1 MPDHAAG
8 FETLDAEVSVDRLPV
23 QGELPPWLRGSL
35 IRTGPARFEANGHSL
50 NHWFD
55 GQAMLHR
62 FTFGDGRVAYA
73 NRELET
79 RADAAVRDG
88 RIAFREFATD
98 PCRSIFRRMVTM
110 FSPSAT
116 DNANVNLTKVGER
129 FVAMTETPLPVEF
142 DPDTLRAMGVADS
155 ERSDGEIT
163 TAHPHHDPGRHE
175 LVNYAVKLG
184 PRSTYRV
191 SGRSLDGGG
200 RRTIARLATR
210 RPAYMHSFALTE
222 RFVVLAEFPFRVNPL
237 GLAFSNRPFIE
248 NYRWE
253 PEHGTR
259 IWVIDR
265 GDGEIQ
271 GPFETD
277 AVFAFHHVNAFER
290 DHEIVVDLCAYGD
303 PEIVRAFYLDRLRT
317 ANPDAPTP
325 WLERWRIDIATK
337 RVRRERLGDQAL
349 ELPRIDYGRR
359 NGRPYRFAYG
369 ASAIADSAFLDRLV
383 KIDVELGSAAVWRE
397 EGTYPGEPVFVAR
410 PNGAAEDDG
419 VALSVVLDPERGRS
433 FLLVLDAASFAE
445 LARAEVPHHIP
456 FGFHG
461 QYFGS
466 LN

>member
-1 MPDHAAG
+1 MTSHAAG
-8 FETLDAEVSVDRLPV
+8 FQTLAEEVKIDRLPS
-23 QGELPPWLRGSL
+23 QGDVPPWLAGSL
-35 IRTGPARFEANGHSL
+35 IRTGPARFEANGRSL

-62 FTFGDGRVAYA
+62 FSFADGGVGYA

-88 RIAFREFATD
+88 RVAFREFATD

-110 FSPSAT
+110 FSPNAT
-116 DNANVNLTKVGER
+116 DNANVNLAQVGER

-142 DPDTLRAMGVADS
+142 DPHTLRALGVAET
-155 ERSDGEIT
+155 ERPDGEIT
-163 TAHPHHDPGRHE
+163 TAHPHHDPGRAE
-175 LVNYAVKLG
+175 LVNYAIKLG
-184 PRSTYRV
+184 PRSTYRL

-210 RPAYMHSFALTE
+210 RPAYIHSFALTE
-222 RFVVLAEFPFRVNPL
+222 RFVVLAEFPYVVDPL
-237 GLAFSNRPFIE
+237 RLAFGNRPFIE

-253 PEHGTR
+253 PERGTR

-265 GDGEIQ
+265 GDGDIQ

-290 DHEIVVDLCAYGD
+290 DDEIVVDLCAYED

-317 ANPDAPTP
+317 PDPCFPMP
-325 WLERWRIDIATK
+325 WLERWRIDTAAK
-337 RVRRERLGDQAL
+337 RVRRERLADEAL
-349 ELPRIDYGRR
+349 ELPRIDYRRR
-359 NGRPYRFAYG
+359 NGRSYRFAYG
-369 ASAIADSAFLDRLV
+369 ASAVAETTFLDRLV
-383 KIDVELGSAAVWRE
+383 KLDVEDGSATVWHE
-397 EGTYPGEPVFVAR
+397 AGTYPGEPVFVPR
-410 PNGAAEDDG
+410 PDGDAEDDG
-419 VALSVVLDPERGRS
+419 VALSVVLDAERGRS

-445 LARAEVPHHIP
+445 RARAEVPHHIP

-466 LN
+466 LR